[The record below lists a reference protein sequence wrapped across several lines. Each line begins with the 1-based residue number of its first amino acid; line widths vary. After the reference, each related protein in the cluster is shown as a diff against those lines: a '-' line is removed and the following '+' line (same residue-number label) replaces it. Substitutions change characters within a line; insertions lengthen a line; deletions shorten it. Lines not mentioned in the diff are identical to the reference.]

1 MVVLSDKWK
10 LNPKSK
16 VERYD
21 FSVKNSIDVIDEAID
36 ESRTEFTDES
46 LHWVREKVLKKE
58 EFLAEKEARESL
70 LRTIRLYARTCKIKK
85 LKENYF
91 FLLDDT
97 FKKIMNEL
105 NIAVN
110 RIFTFELNGEKLS
123 KRKGESMEHYLMR
136 VFILESL
143 HEKHGVREFHEE
155 YSKLKEVLRG
165 FLEGKAD
172 EKEWE
177 KIAKRADLY
186 VVLNDGTK
194 LWIEVE
200 RTTST
205 SEMKKKLER
214 LKTIS
219 SYFPKMIDKV
229 VFVFPNLS
237 LAMAEATLAEA
248 RKVKFPVRKLEFYE
262 VNLREA
268 TFLHLIIPSPKLV
281 KTEFG
286 DRVIDMIAD
295 GDAKPTGKTAMI
307 YKDRIC
313 DKIVI
318 PLITCKFG
326 QKWVE
331 DRKDKIKRLIH
342 FWRIHTRKFF
352 VSEKEIKFKKKAL
365 SKIKE
370 NYPFLL

>member
-21 FSVKNSIDVIDEAID
+21 FSVKNPVDVIDEAID

-46 LHWVREKVLKKE
+46 LHWVTEKVLKTE

-70 LRTIRLYARTCKIKK
+70 LRTIRLYARTCKINE

-105 NIAVN
+105 NIDVN
-110 RIFTFELNGEKLS
+110 RIFTFELNGEKLN
-123 KRKGESMEHYLMR
+123 KRNGESMEHYLMR

-165 FLEGKAD
+165 FLKGKAD

-186 VVLNDGTK
+186 VVLNDGVK

-214 LKTIS
+214 LKTIFW
-219 SYFPKMIDKV
+219 YFPKMIDKV
-229 VFVFPNLS
+229 VFVFL
-237 LAMAEATLAEA
+237 
-248 RKVKFPVRKLEFYE
+248 
-262 VNLREA
+262 
-268 TFLHLIIPSPKLV
+268 
-281 KTEFG
+281 
-286 DRVIDMIAD
+286 D
-295 GDAKPTGKTAMI
+295 
-307 YKDRIC
+307 
-313 DKIVI
+313 
-318 PLITCKFG
+318 
-326 QKWVE
+326 
-331 DRKDKIKRLIH
+331 
-342 FWRIHTRKFF
+342 
-352 VSEKEIKFKKKAL
+352 VS
-365 SKIKE
+365 
-370 NYPFLL
+370 